1 MVNNMEEESLKKKIS
16 LVREC
21 GKTAKESDGLTKKN
35 KMVISKDQKKPK
47 RINIR
52 LNNNLKLRNKK
63 N

>member
-1 MVNNMEEESLKKKIS
+1 MEEESLKKKNIS
-16 LVREC
+16 RQEC

-63 N
+63 LKTSV